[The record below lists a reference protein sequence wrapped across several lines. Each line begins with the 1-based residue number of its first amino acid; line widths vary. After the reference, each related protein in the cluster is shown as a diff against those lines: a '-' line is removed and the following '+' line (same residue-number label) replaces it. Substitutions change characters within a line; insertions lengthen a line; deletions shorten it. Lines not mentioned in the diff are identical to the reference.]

1 MATKKVE
8 RDIKMV
14 RTKSKTKTPTKR
26 TKPKESKTT
35 KIATKNTLPFEIR
48 IFKGKESKHQYLVY
62 KIQNSYKAFVL
73 AYGTDAAEDI
83 APNLKTK
90 KLTTNQMWDRI
101 WRYPR
106 EIDKYAPKTQKKR
119 KSKKK

>member
-1 MATKKVE
+1 
-8 RDIKMV
+8 MV
-14 RTKSKTKTPTKR
+14 RSKSKTKKPTVR
-26 TKPKESKTT
+26 TKPKEVKNT

-83 APNLKTK
+83 APTLKNK

-106 EIDKYAPKTQKKR
+106 ESEKYEPKTQKKR
-119 KSKKK
+119 KKNKK